1 VNTGSAKA
9 SDVRAIIAAVHSKVK
24 EKFGIEL
31 ELEIKLAGE

>member
-1 VNTGSAKA
+1 VNTGSARA
-9 SDVRAIIAAVHSKVK
+9 SDVRALIASVHQKVR